1 MLMAMMDSW
10 DEEINTS
17 LPGLPSPPQNVM
29 VTIVQ
34 NGTTT
39 VTVNIDWDPPVNTG
53 GGAVDSYTVETSSET
68 ATVRVISGTTATL
81 DLSYNERYVMS
92 VTAVNCAGSSTPAMT
107 DTVEFGTYI
116 IK

>member
-1 MLMAMMDSW
+1 MKDSW
-10 DEEINTS
+10 DEGINSS

-39 VTVNIDWDPPVNTG
+39 VTVNINWVNNG
-53 GGAVDSYTVETSSET
+53 GGAVDNYTLETSPET
-68 ATVRVISGTTATL
+68 ATVRVTSGTTATL
-81 DLSYNERYVMS
+81 DLSYNEGYVVS

-107 DTVEFGTYI
+107 DPVEFSTYI
-116 IK
+116 IKLL